1 MLEEN
6 TIKELLDTL
15 DSIEV
20 IEIKNLYE
28 LLILKSIEENNRGL
42 YNNIYTEM
50 HHIVPRCMGGSDSPE
65 NLVKLTVINH
75 IKAHVLLSRMYPDN
89 EKLKYAVFATTLYS
103 EISNKARITTILDMD
118 LDVISRIKED
128 AVIARRGK
136 RLSIETRKK
145 MSDSHKGENNHFYG
159 KHHTEEVKNKLSK
172 INTGKHHS
180 EESIKKNLF
189 GKSRQ
194 DSF

>member
-50 HHIVPRCMGGSDSPE
+50 HHIVPRCMG
-65 NLVKLTVINH
+65 
-75 IKAHVLLSRMYPDN
+75 
-89 EKLKYAVFATTLYS
+89 
-103 EISNKARITTILDMD
+103 
-118 LDVISRIKED
+118 
-128 AVIARRGK
+128 
-136 RLSIETRKK
+136 
-145 MSDSHKGENNHFYG
+145 
-159 KHHTEEVKNKLSK
+159 
-172 INTGKHHS
+172 
-180 EESIKKNLF
+180 
-189 GKSRQ
+189 
-194 DSF
+194 